1 MSADLSIAR
10 PAEAV
15 RHRDTQSEG
24 SPKTM
29 LQQALD
35 DALVVEQLSLSFGGN
50 HVLQDIGMTLRAGD
64 ITGLIGPNGAGKTSF
79 FNCLTGLYAPQV
91 GAIRFGGDRLEKVPP
106 AGRAALGF
114 SRSFQHVALC
124 PELSVV
130 ENVMIG
136 LDRQSTAGWLDA
148 FLPLAR
154 GRAERTSHRAT
165 ALAALA
171 RLGIAEVA
179 DVLPAQLPPGVLRLA
194 EIARATVGAPRVL
207 LLDEP
212 AAGLNSVET
221 HDLAQALKTLRSP
234 QLVLVVVEH
243 DMDLIMEVCDQIHVL
258 NVGRVLASGSPA
270 QIRANPEVV
279 RVYLGDDDA

>member
-1 MSADLSIAR
+1 VNI
-10 PAEAV
+10 AEATRAV
-15 RHRDTQSEG
+15 PLRVDR
-24 SPKTM
+24 
-29 LQQALD
+29 LA
-35 DALVVEQLSLSFGGN
+35 LSFGGIQ
-50 HVLQDIGMTLRAGD
+50 VLQDIALELRPGE

-79 FNCLTGLYAPQV
+79 FNCLTGLYSPQQ
-91 GAIRFGGDRLEKVPP
+91 GSIRLGDLRLEGIAPP
-106 AGRAALGF
+106 GRAALGF

-136 LDRQSTAGWLDA
+136 LDRQSAAGWLDA

-154 GRAERTSHRAT
+154 GRVERARHREL

-171 RLGIAEVA
+171 RLGIAQLA
-179 DVLPAQLPPGVLRLA
+179 DESPTQLPPGVLRLA
-194 EIARATVGAPRVL
+194 EIARAIAGTPRVL

-221 HDLAQALKTLRSP
+221 HELSQALKRLRSP

-243 DMDLIMEVCDQIHVL
+243 DMDLIMDVCDTIHVL
-258 NVGRVLASGSPA
+258 NVGRLLASGSPA
-270 QIRANPEVV
+270 TVRANPDVV
-279 RVYLGDDDA
+279 RVYLGDDDE

>member
-1 MSADLSIAR
+1 MSAVMES
-10 PAEAV
+10 
-15 RHRDTQSEG
+15 
-24 SPKTM
+24 SP
-29 LQQALD
+29 
-35 DALVVEQLSLSFGGN
+35 LVVENLSLSFGGN
-50 HVLQDIGMTLRAGD
+50 QVLHDIALTLQPGE

-79 FNCLTGLYAPQV
+79 FNCLTGLYSPRQ
-91 GAIRFGGDRLEKVPP
+91 GGIRFGGVRLDGIAPT
-106 AGRAALGF
+106 GRAALGF

-136 LDRQSTAGWLDA
+136 LDRQSASGWLDA

-154 GRAERTSHRAT
+154 GRVERERNRVL

-171 RLGIAEVA
+171 KLGIANVA
-179 DVLPAQLPPGVLRLA
+179 DESPTQLPPGTLRLA
-194 EIARATVGAPRVL
+194 EIARAIAGSPRVL

-221 HDLAQALKTLRSP
+221 HALSVALKKLRAP

-243 DMDLIMEVCDQIHVL
+243 DMDLIMEVCDTIHVL
-258 NVGRVLASGSPA
+258 NVGRLLASGNPA
-270 QIRANPEVV
+270 QVRSNPEVV
-279 RVYLGDDDA
+279 RVYLGEEDA

>member
-1 MSADLSIAR
+1 MSATLAMA
-10 PAEAV
+10 PV
-15 RHRDTQSEG
+15 PLT
-24 SPKTM
+24 
-29 LQQALD
+29 
-35 DALVVEQLSLSFGGN
+35 VENLSLSFGGN
-50 HVLQDIGMTLRAGD
+50 QVLHDVGLSVRPGE

-91 GAIRFGGDRLEKVPP
+91 GCIRLGDQRLEGMGPP
-106 AGRAALGF
+106 QRAALGF

-136 LDRQSTAGWLDA
+136 LDRQSQAGWLDA

-154 GRAERTSHRAT
+154 GRTERSKNRDLAMS
-165 ALAALA
+165 ALT

-179 DVLPAQLPPGVLRLA
+179 NESPTQLPPGVLRLA
-194 EIARATVGAPRVL
+194 EIARAIAGEPRVL

-221 HDLAQALKTLRSP
+221 RDLSNALKKLRSP
-234 QLVLVVVEH
+234 QLALVVVEH
-243 DMDLIMEVCDQIHVL
+243 DMDLIMDVCDTIHVL
-258 NVGRVLASGSPA
+258 NVGRLLASGNPA
-270 QIRANPEVV
+270 QIQANPEVV
-279 RVYLGDDDA
+279 RVYLGDDDE